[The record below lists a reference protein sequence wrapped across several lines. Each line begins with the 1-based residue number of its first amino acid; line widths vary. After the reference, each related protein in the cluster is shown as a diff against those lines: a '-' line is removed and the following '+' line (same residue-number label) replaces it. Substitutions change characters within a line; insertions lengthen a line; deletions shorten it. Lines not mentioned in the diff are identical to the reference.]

1 MGTFLMKTTG
11 SVKSQM
17 SDLVEQYRSMEHLS
31 SAYGLNV
38 SLPVGYI
45 DNLELHRQLK
55 FSMQN
60 AQNSSSSFKI
70 EDILSSASKK
80 GDPMVMAVSTGN
92 KLAKSETNSNSSSL
106 SVSSY
111 CSSVASSLPSP
122 YQNTVKFQDANAQ
135 PTSNPQ
141 AELLL
146 NQANSFFISNPF
158 MNIGNAQG

>member
-1 MGTFLMKTTG
+1 MKTTG

-70 EDILSSASKK
+70 EDILNSASKK